1 MLVSLKGVQM
11 AVYLVESSA
20 DAKDAKKALTLA
32 VKLVVSL
39 VEMMAVLM
47 VRKMAVLKDLK

>member
-1 MLVSLKGVQM
+1 M

-20 DAKDAKKALTLA
+20 DARDAKKALTLA

-47 VRKMAVLKDLK
+47 VRKMVVLKDLK